1 MIKFLVELKVLYHK
15 FTCCMSSLISNI
27 ACLSLLL
34 TEILLNRLL
43 RSKSSDKQNE
53 DKNSIS
59 IIWVTIIIAVS
70 LAVLISKIVNL
81 PIYSNSSVQYV
92 GVIIIFI
99 GIILRLF
106 AVVTLG
112 QFFTVDVTIR
122 QNHKLKK
129 DGLYKYLRHPSY
141 FASLVSFIGMG
152 WTFNNWLSLLLLVV
166 AILIVFINAYK
177 KCEKLLIPSILVR
190 VYEK

>member
-1 MIKFLVELKVLYHK
+1 MLN
-15 FTCCMSSLISNI
+15 LITNI
-27 ACLSLLL
+27 AWLALLL
-34 TEILLNRLL
+34 TEIFLNRLL
-43 RSKSSDKQNE
+43 RSKSTDKQNE

-59 IIWVTIIIAVS
+59 IIWVTIIIVIP
-70 LAVLISKIVNL
+70 LAVLISKTVNL

-106 AVVTLG
+106 AVVMLG

-141 FASLVSFIGMG
+141 FASLISFIGMG

-166 AILIVFINAYK
+166 AILIVFINRIK
-177 KCEKLLIPSILVR
+177 IEEKLLIQYFGSEYTEYKKHTNGLIPFI
-190 VYEK
+190 Y

>member
-1 MIKFLVELKVLYHK
+1 MLN
-15 FTCCMSSLISNI
+15 LITNI
-27 ACLSLLL
+27 ARLAVLF

-43 RSKSSDKQNE
+43 RSKSTDKQNE

-59 IIWVTIIIAVS
+59 IIWVTIIIAIP
-70 LAVLISKIVNL
+70 LAVLIALKVNL
-81 PIYSNSSVQYV
+81 PIYSDPSVQYV

-112 QFFTVDVTIR
+112 RFFTVDVTIR
-122 QNHKLKK
+122 QGHKLKK

-152 WTFNNWLSLLLLVV
+152 WTFNNWLSLLVLIA
-166 AILIVFINAYK
+166 AILIVFINRIK
-177 KCEKLLIPSILVR
+177 IEEKLLIQHFGSEYTEYKKHTSGLIPFI
-190 VYEK
+190 Y